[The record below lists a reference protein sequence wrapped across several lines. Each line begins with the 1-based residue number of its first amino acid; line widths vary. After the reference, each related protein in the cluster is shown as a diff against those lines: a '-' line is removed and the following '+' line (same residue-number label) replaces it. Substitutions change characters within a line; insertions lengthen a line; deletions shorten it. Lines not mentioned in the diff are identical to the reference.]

1 MEVLNSI
8 IGHLKDQYSKLPTKE
23 KKIDFLYKYYEIADY
38 SKYTYLLN
46 ILKEVEDEDK
56 INTILEEASE
66 LTINIHD
73 NMKEKEDKETKLR
86 DLLYEYMYVLDTSKC
101 SEEEQ
106 FLNALSNAVIDHF
119 HVIKD

>member
-8 IGHLKDQYSKLPTKE
+8 IAHLKNQYSKLPTKE

-73 NMKEKEDKETKLR
+73 NMKEDKETKLR

-106 FLNALSNAVIDHF
+106 YLNALSNAVIEHF